1 MQRLGFVVFA
11 VAKKERGG
19 GGGGGEGRRTGKG
32 VFMSILEGTIS
43 VRLFIAVFPPCGFVP
58 Q

>member
-1 MQRLGFVVFA
+1 M
-11 VAKKERGG
+11 GG
-19 GGGGGEGRRTGKG
+19 GGGGWRKRGKG

-43 VRLFIAVFPPCGFVP
+43 VRLFIAVFSPCGFVP